1 MKLWKNLKAQLSE
14 YECALCHAKHK
25 EPIYPPGGFSY
36 GEFMLR
42 NNSNNRLL
50 YLNAMED
57 PTFLEVSNLVKKNP
71 RLNGLKESE
80 KSEVF
85 QRVVGK
91 AYDSD
96 EGQYGI
102 GTFPMCVVCG
112 SSEVESYKEI
122 IPPEFINID
131 VPVATSEKWQKLT
144 DEEKKNL
151 IDVWISVSV
160 IDNHKNT
167 Q

>member
-1 MKLWKNLKAQLSE
+1 MKLWKNLKAQLFE
-14 YECALCHAKHK
+14 YECAFCHAKYK
-25 EPIYPPGGFSY
+25 EPMYPPGGFSY

-42 NNSNNRLL
+42 NNKNQLL

-85 QRVVGK
+85 QRVVGR

-96 EGQYGI
+96 EGEYGI
-102 GTFPMCVVCG
+102 GVSPMCSVCG
-112 SSEVESYKEI
+112 STDVESYQEV
-122 IPPEFINID
+122 IPPEFINIS
-131 VPVATSEKWQKLT
+131 VPVATSEKWQKLA
-144 DEEKKNL
+144 DVEKKKL
-151 IDVWISVSV
+151 IDEWINAV
-160 IDNHKNT
+160 NG
-167 Q
+167 